1 MRLSFGNILLL
12 VIGAAAVAGG
22 GVLVARGN
30 AARAHFPDADDARLV
45 ATGAQI
51 YAAHCAQCHGAHL
64 QGQANWQIVGADG
77 RVRAPPQDETG
88 HSWMHSDEQL
98 FRFVKF
104 SMADIAA
111 PGYVSPMPAFD
122 GQLSDADIAAVLAY
136 IKNSWPT
143 GVRVFQAML
152 NPDLAGLPAAPPG
165 ADWRLPADCGMEPNS
180 LPAAPVATE
189 ANP

>member
-1 MRLSFGNILLL
+1 MRVSFGNILLL

-22 GVLVARGN
+22 GVLVARGS
-30 AARAHFPDADDARLV
+30 AARAHFADADDARLV

-51 YAAHCAQCHGAHL
+51 YVAHCAQCHGAHL
-64 QGQANWQIVGADG
+64 EGQPNWQTVGADG

-88 HSWMHSDEQL
+88 HTWMHNDEQL

-136 IKNSWPT
+136 IKHGWPT
-143 GVRVFQAML
+143 GVRVYQAML
-152 NPDLAGLPAAPPG
+152 NPGRAGLPAAAAG
-165 ADWRLPADCGMEPNS
+165 ENWHLPADCGVEPNS
-180 LPAAPVATE
+180 LPAAPVAAETK
-189 ANP
+189 P